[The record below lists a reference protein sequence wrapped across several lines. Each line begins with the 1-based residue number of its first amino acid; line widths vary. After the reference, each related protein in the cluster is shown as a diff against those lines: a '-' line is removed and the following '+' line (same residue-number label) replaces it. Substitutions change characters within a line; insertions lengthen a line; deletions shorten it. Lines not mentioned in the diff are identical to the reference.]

1 MNTER
6 RRKITTMEV
15 MVAETIVETPETT
28 TLVLFTGND
37 HLDYLPGHFLT
48 IDPHQFEALERW
60 VAYLEDL
67 KGKPELP
74 RAYSIASAPDE
85 PYLAITIKEERY
97 ITGVTKYP
105 PLLSPILTK
114 RTTAGRKMVVTGFTG
129 PYTLP
134 ADDKIPENILHICAG
149 SGVVPNY
156 SIIKYTLRN
165 YENIKHTLIYSN
177 KTWEDTI
184 YARQFLKLHEEYPD
198 RLKIVFSITREPAPK
213 HIEGIFVQGR
223 VNRALIEFELMQ
235 LDDPLI
241 FVCGPAISKYDK
253 IRARETGEQPRP
265 RFMES
270 VLGSLQELGV
280 DKKRIKREI
289 YG

>member
-1 MNTER
+1 MNIEK

-48 IDPHQFEALERW
+48 IEPHQFEALERW

-97 ITGVTKYP
+97 VTGVTKYP

-114 RTTAGRKMVVTGFTG
+114 RTTAGRKMIVTGFTG

-134 ADDKIPENILHICAG
+134 PDEQLPEEILHICAG

-165 YENIKHTLIYSN
+165 YPDLKHTLVYSN

-184 YARQFLKLHEEYPD
+184 YARQFLQLQEEFSD
-198 RLKIVFSITREPAPK
+198 RLEIIFSVTREPGPK
-213 HIEGIFVQGR
+213 NVPGNFVQGR
-223 VNRALIEFELMQ
+223 VNRELLEGVLREM
-235 LDDPLI
+235 DDPLI

-253 IRARETGEQPRP
+253 FRARKTGTEPRP

-270 VLGSLQELGV
+270 VLQSLQELQV
-280 DKKRIKREI
+280 DKKRIKREM